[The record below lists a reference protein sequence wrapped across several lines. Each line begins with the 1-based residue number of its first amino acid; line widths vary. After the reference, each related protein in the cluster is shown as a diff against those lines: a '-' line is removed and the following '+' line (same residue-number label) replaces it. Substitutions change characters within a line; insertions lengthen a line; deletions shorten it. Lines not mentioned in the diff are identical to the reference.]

1 MPPVLEQGFFQPAYA
16 QYCEVVETLSA
27 AESGAWEHG
36 EVERYI
42 NESGRELLR
51 RLFQGHLD
59 RRYSEEAYHRPVVGA
74 DGEVRP
80 HRRKRTQRQL
90 ETLFGEV
97 VVTRVGYSRQQAGVM
112 RCIPGMAN

>member
-1 MPPVLEQGFFQPAYA
+1 MLAIVVVSPLPSMSPVLEQGFFQQAYE
-16 QYCEVVETLSA
+16 QYCAVVETLSA
-27 AESGAWEHG
+27 AESGGWEHG

-59 RRYSEEAYHRPVVGA
+59 RRYSEAVEHRPVVGA

-80 HRRKRTQRQL
+80 HRRDTAHPTPARNPVWGGG
-90 ETLFGEV
+90 GE
-97 VVTRVGYSRQQAGVM
+97 AG
-112 RCIPGMAN
+112 GL